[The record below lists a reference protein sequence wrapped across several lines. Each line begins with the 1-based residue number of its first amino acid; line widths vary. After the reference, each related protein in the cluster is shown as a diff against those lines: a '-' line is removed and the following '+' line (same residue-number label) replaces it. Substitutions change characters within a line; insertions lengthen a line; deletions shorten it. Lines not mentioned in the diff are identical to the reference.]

1 MNFMKFITV
10 ISLSLFINTTTNAQC
25 LKKSIFKIDSIGT
38 YKDKLPIPL
47 FVAFQNDSVVVSPN
61 REMKNKLMV
70 FKILSQLKCQWN
82 DSFSEGIT
90 SYNVQLLDSPDKTK
104 VATINL
110 IYKNAET
117 RYIEILYD
125 KSEERV
131 LTIQEVLQ

>member
-1 MNFMKFITV
+1 MNFMKLITV
-10 ISLSLFINTTTNAQC
+10 ISLSLFICTTTNAQC
-25 LKKSIFKIDSIGT
+25 LQKSIFKIDSIGT
-38 YKDKLPIPL
+38 YNDKLAIPL
-47 FVAFQNDSVVVSPN
+47 FVAFQNDSVVVSPD
-61 REMKNKLMV
+61 RKMKNKLMA

-82 DSFSEGIT
+82 DSFSAGIN
-90 SYNVQLLDSPDKTK
+90 SYSVELLDSPGKTK

-110 IYKNAET
+110 IYKNAAT

>member
-1 MNFMKFITV
+1 MKFITV
-10 ISLSLFINTTTNAQC
+10 ISLSLFITTMTNAQC

-38 YKDKLPIPL
+38 YNDKLAIPL
-47 FVAFQNDSVVVSPN
+47 FVAFQNDSVIVSPN
-61 REMKNKLMV
+61 REMKNELMA
-70 FKILSQLKCQWN
+70 FKILSKLKCQWN

-104 VATINL
+104 LATINL
-110 IYKNAET
+110 IYKNTGT